1 MATSYYIILQ
11 RGHCCCCC
19 CPCAG
24 GTAGRRRPGMGPG
37 MGPAAAPA
45 PPAAASA
52 ARPAWALA
60 SASSRWKKTKI
71 YIISQYSEISKI
83 TNVPELHKVCSFQSF
98 KCTLIVRVDF
108 LASRHAT
115 FTCTCH
121 VQCAR
126 GGGGARDISH
136 LESGGRGGGG
146 GRAADCFVSCPVQ
159 TWPVELDKKLTK
171 KQISFPKISGAFCIT
186 YMIRLV
192 THWVSPPSPLSI
204 PFI

>member
-83 TNVPELHKVCSFQSF
+83 TYVPELHKMGSFQSF
-98 KCTLIVRVDF
+98 KCNCKGWFPSFPPHL
-108 LASRHAT
+108 
-115 FTCTCH
+115 H
-121 VQCAR
+121 VHVMYNAR

-146 GRAADCFVSCPVQ
+146 GEGFRLLCFLSCP
-159 TWPVELDKKLTK
+159 DLT
-171 KQISFPKISGAFCIT
+171 SGAWQKIN
-186 YMIRLV
+186 
-192 THWVSPPSPLSI
+192 
-204 PFI
+204 